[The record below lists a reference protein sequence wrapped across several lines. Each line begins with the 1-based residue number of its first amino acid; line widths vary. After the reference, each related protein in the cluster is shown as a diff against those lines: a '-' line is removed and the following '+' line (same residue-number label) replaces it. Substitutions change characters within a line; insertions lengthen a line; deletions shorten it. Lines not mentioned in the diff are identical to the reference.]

1 MADMVRKKAQKVKE
15 GYSLEEM
22 RVLTRKM
29 IDESVERL
37 RKQLRADRL
46 KQKREGRVSHIRHG
60 VAV

>member
-1 MADMVRKKAQKVKE
+1 MKKKQSKKKQE
-15 GYSLEEM
+15 GYSIEEM

>member
-1 MADMVRKKAQKVKE
+1 MIRMKKKKVQGKKE

-46 KQKREGRVSHIRHG
+46 KRGREGRVSHIRHG

>member
-1 MADMVRKKAQKVKE
+1 MKKKKAQEKKE
-15 GYSLEEM
+15 GYSLDEM
-22 RVLTRKM
+22 RVRTKKM

>member
-1 MADMVRKKAQKVKE
+1 MKKKKVKAKEKRE
-15 GYSLEEM
+15 GYSLAEM
-22 RVLTRKM
+22 RMLTRKM

-37 RKQLRADRL
+37 RRQLRSDRL

>member
-1 MADMVRKKAQKVKE
+1 MKKKKAQKKKE
-15 GYSLEEM
+15 GYSLAEM

-29 IDESVERL
+29 IDETVVRL

-46 KQKREGRVSHIRHG
+46 KQKREGRVSNIRHG